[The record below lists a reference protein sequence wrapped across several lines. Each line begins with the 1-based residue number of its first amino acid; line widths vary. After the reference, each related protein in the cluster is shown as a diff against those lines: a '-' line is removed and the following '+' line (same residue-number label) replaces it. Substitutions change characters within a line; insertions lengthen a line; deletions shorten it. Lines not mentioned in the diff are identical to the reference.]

1 MDKDSDI
8 DFNKVFPVDDEGDAQ
23 PDTMDSR
30 LIAKSEPVK
39 SAIDLLPYHLKR
51 GGYMPYVRDY
61 VDPLF

>member
-1 MDKDSDI
+1 MNKDGDI
-8 DFNKVFPVDDEGDAQ
+8 DFKNVFSDDDRGGVQ

-39 SAIDLLPYHLKR
+39 SATDLLPYHLKR